1 MSIIL
6 KGNGDWILRTRQEE
20 CVNKIIAAKDKGC
33 KEFLLA
39 AVCRFGKTITT
50 LAATDLLTNEDQVIV
65 VVSTMNVKD
74 EWSGAAERVGYST
87 EFFEQDIN
95 KIDFENLST
104 TGRHLIYVSTQKLGN
119 KSDSSVALID
129 WVNRHAGQHVL
140 VYDECHLGSGTERTL
155 NTFATMN
162 IDFKVYLSGT
172 PYRDHLK
179 KMFSY
184 DLVTGTDKSFIYGIT
199 EERDDFKNG
208 VITDYIPVQ
217 LKMVVFSYIEQHA
230 KDIFGKSLKEKEE
243 ELVEEQ
249 ENQKNKGKAMNLDS
263 DAYGVTSQFFKALFS
278 EPNLKQQARE
288 FLYSIKDLAK
298 EYNIKNFLFFVP
310 VRKVGSDL
318 VKNFKKEFA
327 SEIDFLSLCDAYK
340 DVLDTVESTDT
351 NAEESKLVNEF
362 FANNTDDKIKI
373 AITCNKCGT
382 GTTIKH
388 LDAVCFLRDITNA
401 ISFIQKSQRVRTPEE
416 GKTEGYCFCFNQWQ
430 GLKAFMNYSRATYDN
445 GGHKAGEKESVEN
458 MFENGAIE
466 LVLDHET
473 CMDFDKIV
481 DLMGTYH
488 PGSYPLFG
496 DLDFTDSDLVS
507 KFVFLVDFEK
517 VKEVLS
523 KKTGSEGLRKKINK
537 AKNMTE
543 LRNIVGDELYII
555 KTCTPEDVRDITE
568 KQFVAVLKDMYEN
581 GLTKE
586 QVMDTDNYDQFII
599 DAVEAEF
606 CQFDLW
612 KELLTDFPRYV
623 SMIYNYFDE
632 TPGLLIDEEDESDPE
647 NPFED

>member
-1 MSIIL
+1 MITL
-6 KGNGDWILRTRQEE
+6 KGNGNWTLRTRQEE
-20 CVNKIIAAKDKGC
+20 CANKIIAAKNKGY

-50 LAATDLLTNEDQVIV
+50 LAATDLLTDEDQVVV

-74 EWSGAAERVGYST
+74 EWRGAAERVGYST
-87 EFFEQDIN
+87 EFFDQDIN

-119 KSDSSVALID
+119 ASNSSVALID
-129 WVNRHAGQHVL
+129 WVNRHVGQHVL

-155 NTFATMN
+155 TTFALMT
-162 IDFKVYLSGT
+162 IDFKIYLSGT

-199 EERDDFKNG
+199 EERDDYKTG

-230 KDIFGKSLKEKEE
+230 QEVFGKSLEEKEE

-249 ENQKNKGKAMNLDS
+249 EKQKNKGKAMNLDS

-278 EPNLKQQARE
+278 EPALKPQARE
-288 FLYSIKDLAK
+288 FLYSIKDLAN
-298 EYNIKNFLFFVP
+298 EYGIKNFLFFVP
-310 VRKVGSDL
+310 IRKVGSAL
-318 VKNFKKEFA
+318 VKNFGKEFA
-327 SEIDFLSLCDAYK
+327 SEIDFLSLCDTRK
-340 DVLDTVESTDT
+340 EVLDAVDTDDT
-351 NAEESKLVNEF
+351 EAEESKLVNEF
-362 FANNTDDKIKI
+362 FANGEDGKIKI

-388 LDAVCFLRDITNA
+388 LDAVCFLRDTTNA

-430 GLKAFMNYSRATYDN
+430 GLKAFMDYSRAAYN
-445 GGHKAGEKESVEN
+445 GDKGKAGEKESADN
-458 MFENGAIE
+458 MFQNGAVE

-473 CMDFDKIV
+473 CMDFDKLV

-496 DLDFTDSDLVS
+496 DLDFTDEDLVS
-507 KFVFLVDFEK
+507 RFAFLVDFEK
-517 VKEVLS
+517 IKAECEKRAGSKEQ
-523 KKTGSEGLRKKINK
+523 RDKIKK
-537 AKNMTE
+537 AKNMDE
-543 LRNIVGDELYII
+543 LRKIVGDDLDVV
-555 KTCTPEDVRDITE
+555 KTITPEDAREITE
-568 KQFVAVLKDMYEN
+568 AQFVLVLKDMYKN

-586 QVMDTDNYDQFII
+586 QVMDTDNYDQFTI
-599 DAVEAEF
+599 DSIEAEF

-612 KELLTDFPRYV
+612 KELLTEFPRYV
-623 SMIYNYFDE
+623 SMVYNYFDE
-632 TPGLLIDEEDESDPE
+632 KPELFVDEDESDPE